1 MALIPINYVSIPAE
15 STAEG
20 LIYALLSEENV
31 YVEVDESY
39 GENEV
44 ELSMILPKGMD
55 KIAER
60 FLRHHLEK
68 MGWKLQ

>member
-1 MALIPINYVSIPAE
+1 M
-15 STAEG
+15 
-20 LIYALLSEENV
+20 LSEENV
-31 YVEVDESY
+31 HVEVDESY

-44 ELSMILPKGMD
+44 ELSMILPKSMD
-55 KIAER
+55 TVAER

>member
-1 MALIPINYVSIPAE
+1 MVPIPINYVSIPAE

-31 YVEVDESY
+31 YVEVDESS

-44 ELSMILPKGMD
+44 ELSMILPKSMD
-55 KIAER
+55 TVAER